1 MSRRPTRAG
10 LFHGYWLD
18 RDGKK
23 IRRIRRDE
31 YPALYDAWRRHAA
44 IRLGVR
50 IVGMASDWH
59 RVDCNLC
66 GNRRLRAS
74 GPCASCCF
82 PLAAD
87 NGDVA

>member
-1 MSRRPTRAG
+1 MTRTG
-10 LFHGYWLD
+10 VFNGYWLG
-18 RDGKK
+18 RDGERV
-23 IRRIRRDE
+23 RRIRREE
-31 YPALYDAWRRHAA
+31 YPALYAVWGRHAD

-50 IVGMASDWH
+50 LLGMAASWH
-59 RVDCNLC
+59 RTSCELC
-66 GNRRLRAS
+66 GNERLRAT